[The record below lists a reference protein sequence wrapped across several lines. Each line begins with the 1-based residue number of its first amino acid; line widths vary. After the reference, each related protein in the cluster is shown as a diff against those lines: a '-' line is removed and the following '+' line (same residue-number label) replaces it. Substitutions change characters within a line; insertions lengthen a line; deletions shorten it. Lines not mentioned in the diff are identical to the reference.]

1 MKLAIIISHPIQY
14 NVPLFR
20 LLAERGIIEIM
31 VFYSWGNAVI
41 ENKYD
46 PGFGRV
52 IKWDIPLLEGY
63 PSQFLDNTARRP
75 GSDHFLGIIN
85 PDIVP
90 RIDAWKPD
98 AVLIYG
104 WNFKSHL
111 MTMRH
116 YKGKLPVYFRGDS
129 TLLDERPGLRHI
141 IRNIFLKWVY
151 CRVDKVFYVGQRNK
165 EYFLRAG
172 LKDSEL
178 ILAPHAID
186 NDFFQL
192 HADEHEAE
200 AKQWRQTLKI
210 GQDSLVFLFA
220 GKMERK
226 KAPLLLLEA
235 FKAAQFPES
244 THLIFAGSGELDGAL
259 MAAAKSSNIHFIGF
273 QNQKRMPVVY
283 RLGDVFILPSAGPA
297 ETWGLAINE
306 AMACG
311 RPVIA
316 SSKCGG
322 AVDLIRDG
330 LNGYIFESGNKKDL
344 QHKLSLFQKNKAE
357 IRKMGNQ
364 AFLHIRNFS
373 LLRIAEAVE
382 QTVSS
387 RHETRSTHDG

>member
-20 LLAERGIIEIM
+20 LLAERGVIEIM

-63 PSQFLDNTARRP
+63 PSQFLDNISRRP

-90 RIDAWKPD
+90 QIDAWSPD

-129 TLLDERPGLRHI
+129 TLLDEKPGLRHI
-141 IRNIFLKWVY
+141 MRNILLKWVY
-151 CRVDKVFYVGQRNK
+151 RRVDKVFYVGQRNK
-165 EYFLRAG
+165 EYFERAG

-186 NDFFQL
+186 NEFFQT
-192 HADEHEAE
+192 HADEYEAE
-200 AKQWRQTLKI
+200 AKQWRQRLKI

-244 THLIFAGSGELDGAL
+244 THLIFVGSGELDGAL
-259 MAAAKSSNIHFIGF
+259 MTAAKSANIHFIGF
-273 QNQKRMPVVY
+273 QNQKTMPVVY
-283 RLGDVFILPSAGPA
+283 RLGDVFVLPSAGPA

-330 LNGYIFESGNKKDL
+330 LNGYIFESGNREDL
-344 QHKLSLFQKNKAE
+344 RHKLSLFQKNKDE
-357 IRKMGNQ
+357 IREMGNQ
-364 AFLHIRNFS
+364 SLLHIRNFT

-382 QTVSS
+382 QTVSA
-387 RHETRSTHDG
+387 RQETPKHT

>member
-20 LLAERGIIEIM
+20 LLAERGVIEIM

-63 PSQFLDNTARRP
+63 PSKFLDNTSRRP

-90 RIDAWKPD
+90 QIDAWKPD

-129 TLLDERPGLRHI
+129 TLLDDRPGLRHI

-151 CRVDKVFYVGQRNK
+151 SRVDKVFYVGQRNK
-165 EYFLRAG
+165 EYFERAG

-178 ILAPHAID
+178 IRAPHAID
-186 NDFFQL
+186 NDFFQT

-200 AKQWRQTLKI
+200 AKQWRQSLKI

-244 THLIFAGSGELDGAL
+244 THLIFVGSGELDGAL
-259 MAAAKSSNIHFIGF
+259 MAAAKSGNIHFIGF

-283 RLGDVFILPSAGPA
+283 RLGDVFVLPSAGPA

-322 AVDLIRDG
+322 AIDLIREG

-344 QHKLSLFQKNKAE
+344 QHKLSLFQKNKEE
-357 IRKMGNQ
+357 IREMGNQ
-364 AFLHIRNFS
+364 ALQNIQNFT
-373 LLRIAEAVE
+373 LLRIAEAIE
-382 QTVSS
+382 QTITG
-387 RHETRSTHDG
+387 RQDTRSTHDG